1 MFWASP
7 GPFISNRPVRVVNLG
22 RAWLGQDPNN
32 RLLSIPTQTLL
43 DRYKMTA
50 TGWAAL
56 VVGEHPHT
64 TGAAHTHPTAA
75 QMVAGWLGALPAS
88 DRQNLQAAAAAPTSE
103 EIGDLGM
110 LDGFFGGTIAR
121 PYCDPTQPVTPCG
134 ERNCARYPSLGGS
147 AFYCPSIPEIPVKS
161 YREVHGTTL
170 FHINHTLRNG
180 VPTFFGMTT
189 SQPWG
194 QIKPRVENA
203 LFILNVLNT
212 YPFPSPLS
220 ATPIFWYF
228 LARNELI
235 QLING
240 PKLLDRD
247 ETRIW
252 ITMNILSHYEEAAA
266 QTVHHFEEVADD
278 AQDRARRNAIIKVA
292 VGIVMSVVFPAAI
305 LTAVSAVQAVQS
317 IQSMQ
322 QQRQAVDD
330 MEEAAAAFEATD
342 AAFAA
347 EVRFATEYYKE
358 MLAQAQ
364 GQATPGAPGSTT
376 PGVPEEAPGAGGVPT
391 ELLVG
396 GGIAAAAAAVA
407 LVFLGGR

>member
-1 MFWASP
+1 MFWAP
-7 GPFISNRPVRVVNLG
+7 QGPFISNRPVRVVNLG

-43 DRYKMTA
+43 DRYKMTD

-56 VVGEHPHT
+56 IGEDHYHA

-75 QMVAGWLGALPAS
+75 QMASQWVGALPAS
-88 DRQNLQAAAAAPTSE
+88 DRQNLQAAAAAPTSDE
-103 EIGDLGM
+103 LSDLGM
-110 LDGFFGGTIAR
+110 VDGFFGVDGLTLNIAR
-121 PYCDPTQPVTPCG
+121 PYCDATQPVTPCG
-134 ERNCARYPSLGGS
+134 QRNCASYPSLGGS
-147 AFYCPSIPEIPVKS
+147 AFYCPSIPQIPVKS

-194 QIKPRVENA
+194 QVKPLVENA
-203 LFILNVLNT
+203 LFILKALDG
-212 YPFPSPLS
+212 YPFPSPIS

-247 ETRIW
+247 EMRVW
-252 ITMNILSHYEEAAA
+252 ITMNILSHYESAAA

-278 AQDRARRNAIIKVA
+278 ARDSARRNVIIRVAI
-292 VGIVMSVVFPAAI
+292 GIVMSVVFPAAI
-305 LTAVSAVQAVQS
+305 VSAISAVQTVQS
-317 IQSMQ
+317 IQAQ
-322 QQRQAVDD
+322 KEAVKD
-330 MEEAAAAFEATD
+330 MENAAAAFEATD

-358 MLAQAQ
+358 KLAQAQ
-364 GQATPGAPGSTT
+364 GPATPAAPGGAAPSARE
-376 PGVPEEAPGAGGVPT
+376 GAPGAGGIPT
-391 ELLVG
+391 GLLVG
-396 GGIAAAAAAVA
+396 GGIAAAAGV
-407 LVFLGGR
+407 VFAILR